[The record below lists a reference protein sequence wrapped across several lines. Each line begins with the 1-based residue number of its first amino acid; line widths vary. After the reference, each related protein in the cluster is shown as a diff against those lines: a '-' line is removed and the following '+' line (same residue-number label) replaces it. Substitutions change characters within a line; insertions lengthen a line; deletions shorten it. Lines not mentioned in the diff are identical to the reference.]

1 MSKQSSSGDGVG
13 IVGLLGV
20 VFVALK
26 LTGHIDWSWWWVTC
40 PFWIGLAILLLI
52 GLVALVAWL
61 VTVAVKRIANKP
73 SRHRGAAWTL
83 ALLGAC
89 LAACGCVTDDLS
101 GGAIGAVQTGVDVVA
116 AKYGAAPYVAGAR
129 EKLAEAEAAKVG
141 RVLLPRGVGLAYD
154 SYLDG
159 RMINEAR
166 IQRIPRLVGVP
177 AVVVTTSAPP
187 DVASADV
194 VQDDPPH
201 PGISDDDQRELDE
214 ADAGLPR

>member
-1 MSKQSSSGDGVG
+1 MEKNRKSVILAMAASVVLAMS
-13 IVGLLGV
+13 
-20 VFVALK
+20 
-26 LTGHIDWSWWWVTC
+26 
-40 PFWIGLAILLLI
+40 
-52 GLVALVAWL
+52 
-61 VTVAVKRIANKP
+61 
-73 SRHRGAAWTL
+73 
-83 ALLGAC
+83 
-89 LAACGCVTDDLS
+89 GCVTDDLS
-101 GGAIGAVQTGVDVVA
+101 GGAIGAVQAGVDVAA
-116 AKYGAAPYVAGAR
+116 AKYGATPYVAGAR

-187 DVASADV
+187 DVASGDV

-201 PGISDDDQRELDE
+201 PGAGDDDQRELDE
-214 ADAGLPR
+214 ADTGEAR